1 MPAGSVEGRGPVI
14 LAGDIGGT
22 KSDLGLFEIADGELR
37 LVRSHR
43 YRSREFAG
51 LAAVIEAFLAAGP
64 VGGPIEISCFGIPG
78 PVIDNRASTANLAW
92 VVDGAEVAAES
103 RVPRVVLINDL
114 VATAEGMAL
123 LADDE
128 MAILQKGTAEREGN
142 RALIAAGTGLGMALI
157 PRVGDRWVPVPS
169 EGGHM
174 DFAPRTEEEI
184 GLMRYLRERFGR
196 VSAER
201 VVSGLGLF
209 NIYQYL
215 RDIGHLPET
224 PRVREAL
231 AEGGDPARVIGEAA
245 LAGPAAGCGL
255 CARTLEMFVAA
266 YGAAAGNLAL
276 LGTATGGVWLGGGIS
291 PKILPRLMD
300 GLFLQAFL
308 AKGRFVP
315 FLEKIPV
322 RVILNDRAA
331 LLGAARYA
339 AALAAG

>member
-1 MPAGSVEGRGPVI
+1 MI

-37 LVRSHR
+37 LVRSER

-51 LAAVIEAFLAAGP
+51 LAAVIDAFLAAGP
-64 VGGPIEISCFGIPG
+64 VEGPIEISCFGIPG

-92 VVDGAEVAAES
+92 VVDGAEVAAEL

-114 VATAEGMAL
+114 VATAEGLPM
-123 LADDE
+123 LAPHE
-128 MAILQKGTAEREGN
+128 VAVLQEGFAERDGN

-157 PRVGDRWVPVPS
+157 PCVGGRWVPVPS

-245 LAGPAAGCGL
+245 LAGVGCAL
-255 CARTLEMFVAA
+255 CARALEMFVAA

-300 GLFLQAFL
+300 GLFIQTFL

-322 RVILNDRAA
+322 RVILNDRTA
-331 LLGAARYA
+331 LLGAARYGA
-339 AALAAG
+339 TLLAG